1 MNDDEKLDMIT
12 EVVNQINSLV
22 TNEDFKTYP
31 KMEILELIEDE
42 NEYMVP
48 IGKSITFNKN
58 DNKLHFDSEDGDVN
72 YLEELKKADIIPLEE
87 KLKSISKYDSTQGI
101 SRIYY

>member
-1 MNDDEKLDMIT
+1 MHDDEKLEIIT
-12 EVVNQINSLV
+12 VVVNQMNSLI

-31 KMEILELIEDE
+31 KTEILELIQNE
-42 NEYMVP
+42 NEYRVP

-72 YLEELKKADIIPLEE
+72 YLEELKAEDITSLEE
-87 KLKSISKYDSTQGI
+87 KLKSISNYI
-101 SRIYY
+101 NYY

>member
-1 MNDDEKLDMIT
+1 MHDDEKLEIIT
-12 EVVNQINSLV
+12 VVVNQMNSLI

-31 KMEILELIEDE
+31 KTEILELIQNE
-42 NEYMVP
+42 NEYRVP

-72 YLEELKKADIIPLEE
+72 YLEELKAEDITSLEE
-87 KLKSISKYDSTQGI
+87 KLKSISNY
-101 SRIYY
+101 

>member
-1 MNDDEKLDMIT
+1 MMHDDEKLEIIT
-12 EVVNQINSLV
+12 VVVNQMNSLI

-31 KMEILELIEDE
+31 KTEILELIQNE
-42 NEYMVP
+42 NEYRVP

-72 YLEELKKADIIPLEE
+72 YLEELKAEDITSLEE
-87 KLKSISKYDSTQGI
+87 KLKSISNYI
-101 SRIYY
+101 NYY

>member
-1 MNDDEKLDMIT
+1 MMHDDEKLEIIT
-12 EVVNQINSLV
+12 VVVNQMNSLI

-31 KMEILELIEDE
+31 KTEILELIQNE
-42 NEYMVP
+42 NEYRVP

-72 YLEELKKADIIPLEE
+72 YLEELKAEDITSLEE
-87 KLKSISKYDSTQGI
+87 KLKSISNY
-101 SRIYY
+101 